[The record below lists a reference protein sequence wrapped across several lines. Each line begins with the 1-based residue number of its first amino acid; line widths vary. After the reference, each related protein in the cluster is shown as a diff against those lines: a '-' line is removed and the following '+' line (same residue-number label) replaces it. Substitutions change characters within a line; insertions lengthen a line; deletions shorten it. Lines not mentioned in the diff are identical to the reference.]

1 MQCQEIGSPLDY
13 KALLYRTHKENFR
26 ESRRISVRRN
36 EFDSEFLLEFL
47 PFYGRRELRVV
58 AAMTRTN
65 VDFVMIQF
73 LNSQEGSVL
82 QNEHTLL

>member
-1 MQCQEIGSPLDY
+1 LDY

-47 PFYGRRELRVV
+47 PCYGKRKLQVV
-58 AAMTRTN
+58 AATTRTDE
-65 VDFVMIQF
+65 DFVTIQF
-73 LNSQEGSVL
+73 LNS
-82 QNEHTLL
+82 